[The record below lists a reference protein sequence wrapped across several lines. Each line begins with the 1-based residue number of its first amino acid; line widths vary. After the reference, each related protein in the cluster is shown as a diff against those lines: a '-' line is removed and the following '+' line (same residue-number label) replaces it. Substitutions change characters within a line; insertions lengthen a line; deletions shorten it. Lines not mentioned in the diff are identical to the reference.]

1 MTLLYTSRSFADEMG
16 LYKEDSIIK
25 ALATGDSA
33 APATFE
39 GVTHSKDVLVEPVTA
54 EGYQLKPV

>member
-1 MTLLYTSRSFADEMG
+1 MG